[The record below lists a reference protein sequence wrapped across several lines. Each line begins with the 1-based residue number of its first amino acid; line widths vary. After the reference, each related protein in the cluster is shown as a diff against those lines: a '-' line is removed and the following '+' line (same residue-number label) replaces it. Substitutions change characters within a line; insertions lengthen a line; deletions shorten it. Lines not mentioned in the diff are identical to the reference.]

1 MYIGLNERE
10 ARRAS
15 ERMLEKANRAEEIFP
30 GRMRDMR
37 QRAGISQRQLSEIT
51 CIEKTAISMYERG
64 NRMPTLHNLMAI
76 SAVLQ
81 VSVSWLLGEV

>member
-1 MYIGLNERE
+1 MYIGLNEQE
-10 ARRAS
+10 ARRAA
-15 ERMLEKANRAEEIFP
+15 ERVVEKAHRAEEIFP

-37 QRAGISQRQLSEIT
+37 QRVGISQQQLSEIT

-64 NRMPTLHNLMAI
+64 CRMPTLHNLMAI
-76 SAVLQ
+76 SAVLK